1 MIETSKSLIDE
12 VYEANRLKG
21 TIPMSLAERLIAHVQ
36 ELNDYINQQSPLL
49 VPGEDG
55 ALRPA
60 SPAETAAF
68 QARM

>member
-1 MIETSKSLIDE
+1 MLETSQSLINE

-21 TIPMSLAERLIAHVQ
+21 TVPMSLAERLITHIT

-55 ALRPA
+55 SLRPA
-60 SPAETAAF
+60 TAVEAAAF
-68 QARM
+68 HAR

>member
-1 MIETSKSLIDE
+1 MIETSKSLINE
-12 VYEANRLKG
+12 VYEVNRLKG

-55 ALRPA
+55 TLRPA

-68 QARM
+68 QAR